1 MATSSG
7 LGVVGVVAVG
17 VAVVGGVR
25 GVIMTSES
33 RGDLILVSTESL
45 EGV

>member
-1 MATSSG
+1 M
-7 LGVVGVVAVG
+7 VGVVTVG

-25 GVIMTSES
+25 GVIMTSDR
-33 RGDLILVSTESL
+33 RGDLILLSTESL